1 MEQDSDRNVKPNKV
15 EKVLAE
21 SKSNPAIDKT
31 IKLKKKKEKE
41 KKDSPGKQKTAK
53 ILSLKEDVST
63 FREVKFGT
71 CDTLNERNTLLTCKS
86 KGRCQMEEASAMED
100 NGQKFNSAETRVH
113 NVLENKTHHQINAK
127 RLLSQLFSPSNA
139 PAVSQSCDVSVRN
152 QWDDQE

>member
-1 MEQDSDRNVKPNKV
+1 M

-71 CDTLNERNTLLTCKS
+71 CDTLNERYTLLTS
-86 KGRCQMEEASAMED
+86 NSNGRCQIEEVTSMED
-100 NGQKFNSAETRVH
+100 NSQKFNSAETRIH
-113 NVLENKTHHQINAK
+113 NVLENKTPHQINSK
-127 RLLSQLFSPSNA
+127 RLLSQLFSPSNS
-139 PAVSQSCDVSVRN
+139 PAESQTLKLIIFYQMSSPLPFI
-152 QWDDQE
+152 